1 MPSGRYAHRPKSP
14 AERLRIGRAIRHKWA
29 VDQSYRARQLAD
41 RARRRRRWLTLMVKE
56 NVDAMRLARA
66 AVRLADADP
75 RNEDRILSDTWD
87 AHEMALSRRKK

>member
-1 MPSGRYAHRPKSP
+1 
-14 AERLRIGRAIRHKWA
+14 
-29 VDQSYRARQLAD
+29 
-41 RARRRRRWLTLMVKE
+41 MVKE